1 MIVYLKLLVLFVRI
15 VDLIIYQSIN
25 FIEFERIQSN
35 MNHIIIHLCFFVIF
49 IFHKVNINYGFL
61 GNLKNTKCF
70 QPVKLVHVFSFRN
83 WNRMPCIQGFLSNLN
98 NFRNVRRYFAGNLD
112 SCEREGLT
120 VSHLIEFS
128 CELLPHCRTLIV
140 KALSDRNIVVGR
152 RKKLC
157 SFMFYSDDLTPHTS
171 QSCP

>member
-35 MNHIIIHLCFFVIF
+35 MNHIIIHLCFFFVIF

-70 QPVKLVHVFSFRN
+70 QPACQIGSCLLIQELEQNALYPGFSQQFKQFQKCEEIFR
-83 WNRMPCIQGFLSNLN
+83 C
-98 NFRNVRRYFAGNLD
+98 
-112 SCEREGLT
+112 
-120 VSHLIEFS
+120 
-128 CELLPHCRTLIV
+128 
-140 KALSDRNIVVGR
+140 
-152 RKKLC
+152 
-157 SFMFYSDDLTPHTS
+157 
-171 QSCP
+171 